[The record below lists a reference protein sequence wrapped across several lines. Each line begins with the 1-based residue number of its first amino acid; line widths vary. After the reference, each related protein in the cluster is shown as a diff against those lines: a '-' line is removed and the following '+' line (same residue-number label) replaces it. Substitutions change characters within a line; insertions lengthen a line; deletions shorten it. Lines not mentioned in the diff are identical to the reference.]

1 MLPCWHEVV
10 VEVDVAHGVRPD
22 EQRVWRRGPPVEA
35 VTRGLNHKANV
46 MLAGKV
52 DGADDVLLVE
62 SLDGVGAGGRHPPLP
77 RRPVRT
83 EPVGRASLMGEPAG
97 EGLEVVGVVA

>member
-1 MLPCWHEVV
+1 
-10 VEVDVAHGVRPD
+10 
-22 EQRVWRRGPPVEA
+22 
-35 VTRGLNHKANV
+35 

-77 RRPVRT
+77 RRPVWP
-83 EPVGRASLMGEPAG
+83 EPVGGASLMGEPAG
-97 EGLEVVGVVA
+97 EGLQVVGVIAQVLQGLLAFCAFTILEAGLGK